1 MELLL
6 AALLCLFA
14 ALVIA
19 GALSDVATMT
29 IPNWISG
36 VLVVAFFPAALAAGL
51 PVGEVAGHVGVG
63 FVALL
68 LGMVMFALRWI
79 GGGDAKLISATVL
92 WTGLGLLLQYLIYAA
107 LLGGALTLVILA
119 IRRYPLP
126 PRLASQ
132 AWLDRLH
139 DPKTGVP
146 YGIALAIAAV
156 LVYPQTAIFVR
167 LMSL

>member
-79 GGGDAKLISATVL
+79 GGGDAKLMAAAALWLGVAGTPQFLL
-92 WTGLGLLLQYLIYAA
+92 WTGITGGLFALLLMQARAVGQVYVGRAPRWVGRLLEPKGDIPYGVA
-107 LLGGALTLVILA
+107 LCAGALAAFPHSILVSGL
-119 IRRYPLP
+119 
-126 PRLASQ
+126 
-132 AWLDRLH
+132 
-139 DPKTGVP
+139 
-146 YGIALAIAAV
+146 
-156 LVYPQTAIFVR
+156 
-167 LMSL
+167 